1 MVRCRHMTTDQLQEL
16 MERAAELPEAAQAEI
31 AQSIVAIKAK
41 YSRVYHFDD
50 EDRAAI
56 AESDEDI
63 RLGRFASDK
72 EVEEVF
78 GRFSQA

>member
-1 MVRCRHMTTDQLQEL
+1 MHGRLRRNPQLIA
-16 MERAAELPEAAQAEI
+16 RAADLPEAARAEI
-31 AQSIVAIKAK
+31 AQSIVEIEAK
-41 YSRVYHFDD
+41 YSRVYHFDE

-63 RLGRFASDK
+63 RLGRYASDK

-78 GRFSQA
+78 GRFSRS

>member
-1 MVRCRHMTTDQLQEL
+1 MTINQLQEL
-16 MERAAELPEAAQAEI
+16 IERAAELPEAAQAEI
-31 AQSIVAIKAK
+31 AQSIVEIEAK

-56 AESDEDI
+56 AQSDEDI
-63 RLGRFASDK
+63 RLSRFASEK

-78 GRFSQA
+78 GRFT

>member
-1 MVRCRHMTTDQLQEL
+1 VGILTTDQLQEL
-16 MERAAELPEAAQAEI
+16 IERAADLPEAAQAEI
-31 AQSIVAIKAK
+31 AQSIVEIEAK
-41 YSRVYHFDD
+41 YSRVYHFDE

-63 RLGRFASDK
+63 RLGRYASDK

-78 GRFSQA
+78 GRFSRS